1 MRLIDADALI
11 ESICQK
17 ECERHYS
24 DCDYDC
30 SSVVPVINAPT
41 IEAVPIKPLAKW
53 LAGYAAAPAF
63 HLQMVCHVEPRGN
76 VLDANAKCWE
86 RLLRRMD
93 WEGADE

>member
-24 DCDYDC
+24 DCNYNC
-30 SSVVPVINAPT
+30 SSVVPVIDAPT

-53 LAGYAAAPAF
+53 LAGYAMPPGLKAREIVNNSGRDIHEIAAEEWEAF
-63 HLQMVCHVEPRGN
+63 LRG
-76 VLDANAKCWE
+76 
-86 RLLRRMD
+86 MD
-93 WEGADE
+93 WGADE